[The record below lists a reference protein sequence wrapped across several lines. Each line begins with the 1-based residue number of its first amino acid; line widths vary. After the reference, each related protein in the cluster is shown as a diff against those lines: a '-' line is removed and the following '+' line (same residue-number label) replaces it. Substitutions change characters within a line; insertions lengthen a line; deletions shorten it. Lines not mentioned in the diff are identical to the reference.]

1 MIDAIHFDQYIFA
14 DGKIVSVAFDY
25 ADKTIEMKLQIRK
38 RAKKKYLPC
47 SILIRFRDVIE
58 VDVLE
63 NFSTSGNYSD
73 IVLVNQSD
81 NQVYAS
87 FDPFGNS
94 GQPDERD
101 NFVIRAADCEFQEVK

>member
-1 MIDAIHFDQYIFA
+1 MIEAIDFDRYIFA
-14 DGKIVSVAFDY
+14 DGKIISVAFEYTDN
-25 ADKTIEMKLQIRK
+25 TVEMKLQIRK
-38 RAKKKYLPC
+38 RAKKKFLPC
-47 SILIRFRDVIE
+47 TVLIRFQDVSE

-63 NFSTSGNYSD
+63 DFSTSGNYSD
-73 IVLVNQSD
+73 IVLVQSD

-101 NFVIRAADCEFQEVK
+101 NFVIRAADCEFQEVE